1 MIDDVTLYYGS
12 NEKRASSISGGEVM
26 FQLPANQEY
35 NTTLRVELAQGG
47 MQNVS
52 THIFSKLSS
61 ISPECN
67 ELYNYSPATFDV
79 QDPQAKP
86 HGDNKITVEGTL
98 IYDSRA
104 TGCFLAIQCNITTQI
119 TFVALERDEASITLS
134 EVVKMPPSEYT
145 VYAHDLEE
153 DGLPNPRPANLH
165 PDSLQPITVNG
176 KGKVLH

>member
-1 MIDDVTLYYGS
+1 
-12 NEKRASSISGGEVM
+12 M
-26 FQLPANQEY
+26 FQLPADQEY
-35 NTTLRVELAQGG
+35 NTTLGVELAQGG

-79 QDPQAKP
+79 QDPQAES
-86 HGDNKITVEGTL
+86 HGDNKIRVEGTL
-98 IYDSRA
+98 IYGSKA
-104 TGCFLAIQCNITTQI
+104 TGLFLAIQCNITTQI
-119 TFVALERDEASITLS
+119 TFVALGRDETSRTLS
-134 EVVKMPPSEYT
+134 EVLEVPPSNYT

-176 KGKVLH
+176 KGKVFDC